1 MARVTSAVFLFL
13 FLLQGVLQA
22 QIPVGSWRD
31 HFSFGNIKLL
41 CYEEGKIYCGADNG
55 IFSYNI
61 ATGEVDKVTRVNGLS
76 EVGISA
82 LSYFPSLQILA
93 IGYESGNI
101 DLLVQ
106 NSVVNLPFI
115 KEKPLSGSKTI
126 NRFTLFNNLIY
137 TSTDFGLVVV
147 DPAKREIKETYYIGN
162 NGTGIRVSSMEVFG
176 DRFWAATSNGL
187 KSALCS
193 DPLLVSFEHWTTET
207 SFTNPT
213 AECAGVAAKDG
224 YLFALERQENA
235 NDILWRFD
243 GSSWVEVDRPLPAT
257 LHLSVGNN
265 RILVTSANGIQTYQF
280 PGIRDEFLSPASLFI
295 NPQAAISVDADKL
308 AIADKFNGLMFGS
321 SQALRS
327 IYPNGPANNNHLAI
341 DVSSNRVVVASGGY
355 DATFTNLWHPFMVH
369 DFTHEEWSSF
379 ADYSYHDAVAVRVNP
394 GNPSDYYVASWGG
407 GLYQFHDGSMVAHFT
422 PENSSLQ
429 SIFPNAPYC
438 RISGLDF
445 DPKGNLWVANTM
457 VANPISVRKT
467 DGTWIS
473 FPYASAINSDKL
485 STLSYSNYGTLWLL
499 LPRGQ
504 GLFALNPG
512 NNIDIKDDDRYRKL
526 QPASSSGSLFN
537 VDINALAF
545 DRDDYLWLG
554 TSQGVLVCFNPGKVF
569 DGGMYFQKIKIPD
582 VVEGLAVYLL
592 ETEEVTS
599 VTVDGGNR
607 KWFGTARSGVFLFS
621 PDGTKELAH
630 YTIQNSPLPSNR
642 ITDVKVHPAS
652 GEVFIATD
660 KGLVSFRSNANQPGS
675 GFGKVY
681 AFPNPVR
688 PEYEGDITITG
699 LMENTLVKIT
709 DISGNLVYETFS
721 VGGMA
726 TWNGKNSKGQRA
738 STGVY
743 LVFCSASQGEKTAVT
758 KILFIR

>member
-1 MARVTSAVFLFL
+1 MARVTSVVFVFLL
-13 FLLQGVLQA
+13 LLQESLYA

-31 HFSFGNIKLL
+31 HFSFGNTHLL
-41 CYEEGKIYCGADNG
+41 CYEDGKIFCGASNG
-55 IFSYNI
+55 IFSYDLT
-61 ATGEVDKVTRVNGLS
+61 TGEVEKITRVNGLS

-82 LSYFPSLQILA
+82 LCYFPSLHTLA

-101 DLLVQ
+101 DLLVHG
-106 NSVVNLPFI
+106 SVVNIPFI
-115 KEKPLSGSKTI
+115 KEKPLSGSKVI
-126 NRFTLFNNLIY
+126 NRFTLFNGLIY
-137 TSTDFGLVVV
+137 TSTDFGVVVV
-147 DPAKREIKETYYIGN
+147 DPVKKEIKETYYIGD
-162 NGTGIRVSSMEVFG
+162 NGTSIRVSCLEIFEG
-176 DRFWAATSNGL
+176 RFWAATSNGL
-187 KSALCS
+187 KSALTS
-193 DPLLVSFEHWTTET
+193 DPLLVSFEHWTNET

-213 AECAGVAAKDG
+213 AECVGVAAQNG

-243 GSSWVEVDRPLPAT
+243 GNSWVEVDRPLPAT
-257 LHLSVGNN
+257 LHLSVSPNK
-265 RILVTSANGIQTYQF
+265 ILVTSSNGIQTYTF
-280 PGIRDEFLSPASLFI
+280 PGIRDEFLLSESLFI
-295 NPQAAISVDADKL
+295 NPQAAISIDADRI
-308 AIADKFNGLMFGS
+308 AIADKFNGLMFGNP
-321 SQALRS
+321 QALMS
-327 IYPNGPANNNHLAI
+327 ICPNGPANNNHFA
-341 DVSSNRVVVASGGY
+341 VAASSKRVVVASGGY
-355 DATFTNLWHPFMVH
+355 DATFTNLWHPFLVH
-369 DFTHEEWSSF
+369 NFTDESWSDY
-379 ADYSYHDAVAVRVNP
+379 ADYGYHDAVAVRFNP

-407 GLYQFHDGSMVAHFT
+407 GLYHFHDGSMVEHFT

-438 RISGLDF
+438 RISGIDF
-445 DPKGNLWVANTM
+445 DSKGNLWVANAS

-467 DGTWIS
+467 DGTWVS
-473 FPYASAINSDKL
+473 FPYASAINADKM
-485 STLSYSNYGTLWLL
+485 STLSYSSYGTLWLV

-512 NNIDIKDDDRYRKL
+512 SSIDTKDDDRYRKL

-554 TSQGVLVCFNPGKVF
+554 TNQGVLVSYNPGKIF

-599 VTVDGGNR
+599 ITVDGGNR

-621 PDGTKELAH
+621 PDGTRELAH
-630 YTIQNSPLPSNR
+630 YTTQNSPLPSDR
-642 ITDVKVHPAS
+642 IADVKVHPTS

-709 DISGNLVYETFS
+709 DISGNLVFETRS

-738 STGVY
+738 ASGVY
-743 LVFCSASQGEKTAVT
+743 LVFCSADQGKQTAVT